1 MSACFRELKEVN
13 LQHFLKQRCDVV
25 QGHDLRE
32 HMAVFWVA
40 PLSGALLAGL
50 FWNYINRTPAKKA
63 PRGPK
68 YTPKKSSAAAKQA
81 KKNE

>member
-1 MSACFRELKEVN
+1 M
-13 LQHFLKQRCDVV
+13 

-50 FWNYINRTPAKKA
+50 FWNYITRTPARKA
-63 PRGPK
+63 LRGPK
-68 YTPKKSSAAAKQA
+68 YHPKKSSTATNQA

>member
-1 MSACFRELKEVN
+1 M
-13 LQHFLKQRCDVV
+13 
-25 QGHDLRE
+25 QGHDVRE

-50 FWNYINRTPAKKA
+50 LWNFMSRAPAKKRLQGA
-63 PRGPK
+63 K
-68 YTPKKSSAAAKQA
+68 FHPKKNTAAAKEA